1 MDEYLSEQEQ
11 WDRLKVWLKTN
22 GAWVVGGVAI
32 GLLGLW
38 GWRAWEA
45 RTVRLAIEAGSR
57 YEQMIEALQSGER
70 KRALA
75 VADDLAR
82 AHPDSPYTVQAQLA
96 AAKAFVGT
104 NELERAADWLTRAMN
119 TTEDPQLA
127 LVARLRLARVQIAQG
142 KADQALATLDAAEPG
157 TFAPAFSE
165 ARGDALLAKGE
176 RAAALAEYRRARA
189 AGEGGSV
196 DSTLLDL
203 KINDLV
209 AAAK

>member
-11 WDRLKVWLKTN
+11 WDRLKTWLKTN
-22 GAWVVGGVAI
+22 GAWILGGVAI

-45 RTVRLAIEAGSR
+45 RTERLAMEAGSR
-57 YEQMIEALQSGER
+57 YEQMIEALQRGDR
-70 KRALA
+70 ARALTIA
-75 VADDLAR
+75 EELGREHA
-82 AHPDSPYTVQAQLA
+82 DSPYAVHAQLA
-96 AAKAFVGT
+96 AAKSFVGT
-104 NELERAADWLTRAMN
+104 NELDRAADWLTRAMSA
-119 TTEDPQLA
+119 TDDPQLA

-142 KADQALATLDAAEPG
+142 KVDQALATLDAAEPG
-157 TFAPAFSE
+157 SFAPAFSE
-165 ARGDALLAKGE
+165 ARGDALLAKGD

-203 KINDLV
+203 KINDLA